1 MEQSGRGHAP
11 AVNPYRGHSGAIA
24 GGAPLA
30 HVLTCSR
37 LPFHFEFDG
46 VPGEWPTRIRHAYM
60 PYELFLALRYLRSRH
75 KRRLARVT
83 AVAAMLGITMGVAAL
98 IVTFALS
105 NGFRDEM
112 RDKILQGTA
121 HLSILRADGLPI
133 TDHANVAERLQQVDG
148 VESASPTTYD
158 GGLARGSKGA
168 AYAVVRGIEGQA
180 GQTAQ
185 ARKWVIDGSFDPLF
199 DRSPLNP
206 GRTPPAVVGAELASR
221 IGISVGDVFQIIPAN
236 EATGETMRRLR
247 VAGIFRSGLFEYDST
262 WIYIDF
268 QLAATFAGGDHSASV
283 MSVQVKEPERVKD
296 VAATVQTALGQEYT
310 IVDWQQANQPL
321 FSALALERRMG
332 LFIIGLIIAVAAL
345 NITTMLILVV
355 VERRRDIAVLST
367 LGATR
372 TGVMLLFV
380 IEGAV
385 VGAIGAVA
393 GMIMGLTACFVG
405 NYFKLVSLPADVY
418 SISNVP
424 LNVTLG
430 EAILAAFVAF
440 VLSVLATIYPARAAA
455 QLRPVEALRDA

>member
-1 MEQSGRGHAP
+1 
-11 AVNPYRGHSGAIA
+11 
-24 GGAPLA
+24 
-30 HVLTCSR
+30 
-37 LPFHFEFDG
+37 
-46 VPGEWPTRIRHAYM
+46 M
-60 PYELFLALRYLRSRH
+60 PYEIFLALRYLRSRP

-83 AVAAMLGITMGVAAL
+83 ALMAILGIAMGVAAL
-98 IVTFALS
+98 IVALALG

-112 RDKILQGTA
+112 REKILQGTA
-121 HLSILRADGLPI
+121 HLSVLRADGLPI
-133 TDHANVAERLQQVDG
+133 TDYASLGGRLQQIEG
-148 VESASPTTYD
+148 VESASATTYD
-158 GGLARGSKGA
+158 GGLARGSKGS
-168 AYAVVRGIEGQA
+168 AYAVIRGIEAQA

-199 DRSPLNP
+199 QQSQPNE
-206 GRTPPAVVGAELASR
+206 GRVPPAVVGAELASR
-221 IGISVGDVFQIIPAN
+221 IGISAGDVFQIIPAN
-236 EATGETMRRLR
+236 EAGSETMRRLR
-247 VAGIFRSGLFEYDST
+247 VAGVFRSGLFEYDST
-262 WIYIDF
+262 WIYVDF
-268 QLAATFAGGDHSASV
+268 NLASTFAGGDHSASL
-283 MSVQVKEPERVKD
+283 MSVQVKDADRVKD
-296 VAATVQTALGQEYT
+296 VAARVQSSMGQEYT

-372 TGVMLLFV
+372 TGVMLLFI

-393 GMIMGLTACFVG
+393 GMVLGLFACFIG
-405 NYFKLVSLPADVY
+405 NYFQLVSLPADVY

-424 LNVTLG
+424 LNATVSETL
-430 EAILAAFVAF
+430 IAALVAF

-455 QLRPVEALRDA
+455 RLRPVEALRDG